1 MNRNTIKML
10 TAVLVSGMLLSAG
23 ARAQEPP
30 KMPYVFEMNCFL
42 CHKNPER
49 TGPVS
54 IYDMRSK
61 TGNPLH
67 EQYIRNNVRFGMKA
81 MPAFFPASILVPRG
95 KFVAAEPLRP
105 HRPWPRG
112 LFPRR
117 AHHLARVRRRH
128 RRCCRRPCSRSRRT
142 TSTCTPAGS
151 R

>member
-67 EQYIRNNVRFGMKA
+67 EQYIRNNVRFGLNA
-81 MPAFFPASILVPRG
+81 MPAFRVSEVTPKGLNAIVAYLKEMAAYRKIHPEYKPSLVQEG
-95 KFVAAEPLRP
+95 GAKK
-105 HRPWPRG
+105 
-112 LFPRR
+112 
-117 AHHLARVRRRH
+117 
-128 RRCCRRPCSRSRRT
+128 
-142 TSTCTPAGS
+142 
-151 R
+151 